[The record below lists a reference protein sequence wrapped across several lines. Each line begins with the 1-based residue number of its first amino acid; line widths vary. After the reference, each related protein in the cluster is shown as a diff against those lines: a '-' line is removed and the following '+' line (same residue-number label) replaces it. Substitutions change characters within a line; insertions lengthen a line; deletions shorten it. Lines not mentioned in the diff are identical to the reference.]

1 MYDNPVLAPAPY
13 LEDDQAVVEVGIEIV
28 DSRLD
33 TEGVHPV
40 AIHLQE
46 EGGSR
51 MRKWGKGLRQRA
63 NGEGHKFE
71 KHLEVQ

>member
-1 MYDNPVLAPAPY
+1 MEVYDNPALAPSQY

-28 DSRLD
+28 DSGLD

-46 EGGSR
+46 EGGSK
-51 MRKWGKGLRQRA
+51 MRKRGRRQRA
-63 NGEGHKFE
+63 NGEGHRGKA
-71 KHLEVQ
+71 